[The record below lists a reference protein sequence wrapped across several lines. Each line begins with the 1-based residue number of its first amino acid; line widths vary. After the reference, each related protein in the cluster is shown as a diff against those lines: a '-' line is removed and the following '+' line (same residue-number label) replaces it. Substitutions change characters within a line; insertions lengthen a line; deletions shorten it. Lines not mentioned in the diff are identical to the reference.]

1 MDAVST
7 LIRMARLEAG
17 VDVRCLLAGGHVMD
31 NPPGPAGQVPFHVL
45 LAGRCVVQTGE
56 RIFDLEAGDV
66 LVLPR
71 AGRHLVRVDAGA
83 PPVPAARHEGTSIA
97 TLSSASAPDVDLFCG
112 HFAYRPGAGE
122 LLFAGLPDVVH
133 ASFGTGAGSPLRLL
147 GELMRNEAAQDGP
160 GAGALLASLCE
171 ALLALVLRGSG
182 SGSGGTAGPAWTA
195 VADPGLRAVIDTVVR
210 EPHKR
215 WTLAGLAQIA
225 GVSRATLVR
234 RFPSATGMGVA
245 DFLTRTRMTVAA
257 DLLTTT
263 HRSLQ
268 DIAASVGY
276 RSPSAF
282 GRAFR
287 AATGTA
293 PANWRRAASGGAL
306 SRLSAGDRSGMPER
320 CCCAGARTALD

>member
-1 MDAVST
+1 VDAVST

-31 NPPGPAGQVPFHVL
+31 NPPGPKGQVPFHVL

-56 RIFDLEAGDV
+56 RIVGLEAGDV

-71 AGRHLVRVDAGA
+71 AGRHRVRVDAGA
-83 PPVPAARHEGTSIA
+83 PPVPAARHEGASVA
-97 TLSSASAPDVDLFCG
+97 TLRSASAPDVDLFCG

-122 LLFAGLPDVVH
+122 LLFAGLPDVLH
-133 ASFGTGAGSPLRLL
+133 ASFGTGDGSPLRLL

-171 ALLALVLRGSG
+171 ALLALVLRGDG
-182 SGSGGTAGPAWTA
+182 RAPGAAAPAWTA
-195 VADPGLRAVIDTVVR
+195 VADPGLRAVIDAVVR
-210 EPHKR
+210 EPQKR
-215 WTLAGLAQIA
+215 WTLAGLAEVA

-234 RFPSATGMGVA
+234 RFPAATGMGVA

-263 HRSLQ
+263 QRSLE
-268 DIAASVGY
+268 DIAGSVGY

-287 AATGTA
+287 ATTGTA
-293 PANWRRAASGGAL
+293 PASWRRAAAVAPG
-306 SRLSAGDRSGMPER
+306 
-320 CCCAGARTALD
+320 